1 MGGSRRCLGMAL
13 AQFEMKIILATI
25 LTNTKLSLS
34 NPELELHP
42 VRRGALLAPE
52 AGFSMIKS

>member
-1 MGGSRRCLGMAL
+1 MAL

-25 LTNTKLSLS
+25 LTNTKLNLS